1 LAYLGL
7 VVLRSVAEEYG
18 RGRVAAMAAELGA
31 YLWPRLD
38 DATAADAMPAGM
50 FRPFRRSLAA
60 WPDGVARAR
69 AVLAERVQAMATPL
83 SEAKVVILA
92 APDMPR
98 RVARDAASAVARL
111 HDVAEWWA
119 AWQFEPRELATLGAV
134 AWADEIIPRMDAGT
148 IAAAALRVGVALAV
162 DEIARTD
169 EEDAAG
175 LHHLHAALAELAEAV
190 PPILWPSFEAAGKHH
205 TAPVAEVG
213 HG

>member
-38 DATAADAMPAGM
+38 DATAADAMPAEI
-50 FRPFRRSLAA
+50 FRLFRRSLGD
-60 WPDGVARAR
+60 WPAVVVRAR
-69 AVLAERVQAMATPL
+69 EVLAERVQAMATPL

-92 APDMPR
+92 APDMPPSVVR
-98 RVARDAASAVARL
+98 EAASAVARL
-111 HDVAEWWA
+111 HDVAAWWA
-119 AWQFEPRELATLGAV
+119 AWQFEPRELATLGAL
-134 AWADEIIPRMDAGT
+134 AWADWVIPRMNAGT
-148 IAAAALRVGVALAV
+148 IAAAALRVGVAIAV

-175 LHHLHAALAELAEAV
+175 LHRLHADMAELAGAV
-190 PPILWPSFEAAGKHH
+190 PPNLWPSFAAGGEHD
-205 TAPVAEVG
+205 TALVAPVG